1 VASKNSVVRGIEP
14 RHRPL
19 VPADSDA
26 LRVFCPPAIASRIDG
41 SSVRCE
47 KSHKFC
53 HLLWPIWAA
62 QRNTA
67 QHLHQFLP
75 GRCVVALIFVGHA
88 LNHSR
93 CGIGFDEA
101 RRNGDDANLSGAD
114 FIRQDLASAGLWP
127 GTEAGESVARTI
139 DVA

>member
-1 VASKNSVVRGIEP
+1 
-14 RHRPL
+14 
-19 VPADSDA
+19 
-26 LRVFCPPAIASRIDG
+26 
-41 SSVRCE
+41 
-47 KSHKFC
+47 
-53 HLLWPIWAA
+53 
-62 QRNTA
+62 
-67 QHLHQFLP
+67 
-75 GRCVVALIFVGHA
+75 

-101 RRNGDDANLSGAD
+101 GRNGDDANPSGAD